1 MEENKENTQAITQRE
16 GQPVPQS
23 LAGLS
28 ALSMFFDSVQFDTVQ
43 RVARMLCMSDLVPKE
58 YQYKPVNYINQD
70 GTVNEY
76 LKRQNDAVLNKAM
89 ANCIIA
95 LNKAAVLRTDPMTIM
110 QNMGLVYGR
119 PSWAATFVIGA
130 INGCGRF
137 TLLKFKFDT
146 DGHIKETFTVYK
158 KDGSGP
164 RKTIDMPNYTCFAYA
179 NEKATGEY
187 LEGTPISIRM
197 AFEESWVQKD
207 GSKWVTMPKQMLMYR
222 AAAFFGRTYAPDV
235 MQGMYTREEN
245 EDIGP
250 IEDVESE
257 VIQTRMNGQRVKV
270 SVSANNV
277 SESTNNAAQLDAPAS
292 QPVQEP
298 APSTQPVDDE
308 MGY

>member
-1 MEENKENTQAITQRE
+1 MEEIKENTQAIAQRE
-16 GQPVPQS
+16 ERQVPKS

-28 ALSMFFDSVQFDTVQ
+28 ALSMFFDSAQFDTVQ

-58 YQYKPVNYINQD
+58 YQYKPISYISQD
-70 GTVNEY
+70 GTVNEN
-76 LKRQNDAVLNKAM
+76 LKRQDDAALSKAM

-119 PSWAATFVIGA
+119 PSWTATFVIGA
-130 INGCGRF
+130 INGCGRY

-158 KDGSGP
+158 KEGNGP

-179 NEKATGEY
+179 NEKATGDH
-187 LEGTPISIRM
+187 LEGTAVSIRM
-197 AFEESWVQKD
+197 AFDENWVQKD

-250 IEDVESE
+250 TDDVEAE
-257 VIQTRMNGQRVKV
+257 VIQTTLNGRRKHIGFQTKNPTDQPGE
-270 SVSANNV
+270 NNPEENK
-277 SESTNNAAQLDAPAS
+277 SEENNND
-292 QPVQEP
+292 EP
-298 APSTQPVDDE
+298 
-308 MGY
+308 GY